1 MEFLL
6 NVGLPLSLAFIMFS
20 LGVGLTGADFARV
33 VKEPRAF
40 LTGAVAQILLLPV
53 VAFALLHIFT
63 LDSALAVGVMILAF
77 SPGGVTTNILTR
89 LAGGTVALSV
99 SLTAIISLTT
109 ALTLPIMLALVT
121 GYFEG
126 ADAPEIDI
134 LSISI
139 TMFLITTVPVLIG
152 LAFRHLLTGVAVRI
166 EPVLIK
172 IATLLF
178 VVIILAALASAWG
191 VFTANLPTLAP
202 LLVVMNL
209 VLLAI
214 GMGLARAMGLSR
226 EDGVA
231 IAIET
236 GVQNGTLGVAVGA
249 LISGGAALGAYSLA
263 SGVYGITMYLVTL
276 PIIFLVLRRK

>member
-33 VKEPRAF
+33 ITQPRAF
-40 LTGAVAQILLLPV
+40 IIGAIAQVILLPLV
-53 VAFALLHIFT
+53 VFGLLHIFT
-63 LDSALAVGVMILAF
+63 LESALAVGVMILAF

-109 ALTLPIMLALVT
+109 ALTLPILLSMVT

-126 ADAPEIDI
+126 AAAPEIDV
-134 LSISI
+134 LDISI
-139 TMFLITTVPVLIG
+139 TMFLITTVPVLLG
-152 LAFRHLLTGVAVRI
+152 LLFRRLLTGIATNI
-166 EPVLIK
+166 EPVLIR
-172 IATLLF
+172 IATVLF
-178 VVIILAALASAWG
+178 VVIILAALASAWDT
-191 VFTANLPTLAP
+191 FIANLPTLAP

-209 VLLAI
+209 VLLAA
-214 GMGLARAMGLSR
+214 GMGLARAAGLSH

-249 LISGGAALGAYSLA
+249 LISGAALGSYSLA